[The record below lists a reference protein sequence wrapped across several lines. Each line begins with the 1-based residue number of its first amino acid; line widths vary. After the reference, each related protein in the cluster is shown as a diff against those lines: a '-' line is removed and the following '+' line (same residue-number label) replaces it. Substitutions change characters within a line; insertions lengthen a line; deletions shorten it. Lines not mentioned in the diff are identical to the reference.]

1 MTAKIDSRWQK
12 ALQLI
17 QQNVTGQIYDTWFK
31 PIVFEH
37 FDEAQRMILVQVP
50 SPFVYEYLEENFVD
64 LLTKVLYECFGPK
77 IHLSYRVVVDRERKD
92 KGGTET
98 VWSEPA
104 NGVKPKPVRRGTTAG
119 AGPTAE
125 PASHIF

>member
-98 VWSEPA
+98 VWS
-104 NGVKPKPVRRGTTAG
+104 
-119 AGPTAE
+119 
-125 PASHIF
+125 